1 MDEDHKL
8 DHQLDHRFT
17 QFVADNVEY
26 NINTM
31 DVKVLSMGWAL
42 WFVQS

>member
-1 MDEDHKL
+1 MDEDNKL
-8 DHQLDHRFT
+8 DHRKNRFT
-17 QFVADNVEY
+17 QFVADNVEH

>member
-8 DHQLDHRFT
+8 DHRKNRFT

-31 DVKVLSMGWAL
+31 DVKVLSQKEK
-42 WFVQS
+42 QSRDKTQ